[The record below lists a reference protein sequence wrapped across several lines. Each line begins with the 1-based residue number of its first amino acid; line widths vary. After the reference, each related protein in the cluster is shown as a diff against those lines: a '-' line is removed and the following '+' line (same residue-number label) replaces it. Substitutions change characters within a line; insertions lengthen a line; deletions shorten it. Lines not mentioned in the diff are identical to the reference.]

1 MKRVD
6 DMAAR
11 LPALYREGEIVRQF
25 LGQPGVQIEVV
36 EEYAARVQRAHWF
49 DETFE
54 LAEAGA
60 LAALLDFT
68 PEPWQTLDLFRA
80 WVHSQRD
87 ATLLNGAVTVAG
99 ISRFLSEYKT
109 GFEDATDIKFEQRSA
124 DLVEYPKR
132 RRYAAAPSVG
142 GLAPLSRFSI
152 EMRGLDETVAS
163 ILLTGLSGGPESV
176 PVVVNLT
183 TGEGLVFLGNVA
195 AGERLWLQARD
206 DGSITARLERVEV
219 TAQLL
224 SVNGLIPGAVW
235 DSRQVH
241 NPPRALRLARGIN
254 EFWFLTV
261 AHFDAL
267 GLDRFLLGLAD
278 LALKQGRWEETQFDH
293 ALFYQD
299 PGVQLRMT
307 WLETEPASFQARL
320 PLGLALRR
328 ATAPGRVE
336 NDREQFAKSVDVGV
350 DRLRAAGVRS
360 EVLALSLTET
370 QASCDFLTETQPV
383 SVREVGGT
391 GSDRVPDKGGVFGVT
406 GFGDSTYR

>member
-1 MKRVD
+1 
-6 DMAAR
+6 
-11 LPALYREGEIVRQF
+11 
-25 LGQPGVQIEVV
+25 
-36 EEYAARVQRAHWF
+36 
-49 DETFE
+49 
-54 LAEAGA
+54 
-60 LAALLDFT
+60 
-68 PEPWQTLDLFRA
+68 
-80 WVHSQRD
+80 
-87 ATLLNGAVTVAG
+87 
-99 ISRFLSEYKT
+99 
-109 GFEDATDIKFEQRSA
+109 
-124 DLVEYPKR
+124 
-132 RRYAAAPSVG
+132 
-142 GLAPLSRFSI
+142 
-152 EMRGLDETVAS
+152 
-163 ILLTGLSGGPESV
+163 
-176 PVVVNLT
+176 
-183 TGEGLVFLGNVA
+183 
-195 AGERLWLQARD
+195 
-206 DGSITARLERVEV
+206 VEV